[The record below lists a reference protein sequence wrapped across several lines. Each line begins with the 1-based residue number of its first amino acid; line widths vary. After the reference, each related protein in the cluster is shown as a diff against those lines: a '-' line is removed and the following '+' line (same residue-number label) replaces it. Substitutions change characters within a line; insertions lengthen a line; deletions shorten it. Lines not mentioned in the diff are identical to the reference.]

1 MNVAW
6 QFTAWKQLKKRS
18 VPLGHGM
25 IVVRRSGH
33 ARRMVTEATSNEIIP
48 SLRDGLF
55 FGVIPGSKLPGLR
68 SSSPSGT
75 KTLRALLADTVPRSG
90 DDLCLC
96 SSMFQVQCHYILKAL

>member
-1 MNVAW
+1 
-6 QFTAWKQLKKRS
+6 
-18 VPLGHGM
+18 M

-75 KTLRALLADTVPRSG
+75 KTLRALLADTVPRLR

-96 SSMFQVQCHYILKAL
+96 PPSTKSNWAIAPLRRDPDGFTAGGAHWPP